1 MWRPALATPP
11 RSPVL
16 SRSMAEPK
24 WKQILDK
31 LSEAERNL
39 AKEILRKSLDKRG
52 QRVSEE
58 ALDSMA
64 EKAVEEARAIIQKKG
79 KETFRGLKHGI
90 KGFWEELKKEAKD

>member
-1 MWRPALATPP
+1 
-11 RSPVL
+11 
-16 SRSMAEPK
+16 MAEPK

-64 EKAVEEARAIIQKKG
+64 EKAVEEARAIIQRKG
-79 KETFRGLKHGI
+79 KETFQGLKQGI
-90 KGFWEELKKEAKD
+90 KGFWDELKKEAKD

>member
-1 MWRPALATPP
+1 
-11 RSPVL
+11 
-16 SRSMAEPK
+16 MAEPK

-64 EKAVEEARAIIQKKG
+64 EKAVEEARAIIQRKG
-79 KETFRGLKHGI
+79 KETFQGFKQGI
-90 KGFWEELKKEAKD
+90 KGFWDELKKEAKD